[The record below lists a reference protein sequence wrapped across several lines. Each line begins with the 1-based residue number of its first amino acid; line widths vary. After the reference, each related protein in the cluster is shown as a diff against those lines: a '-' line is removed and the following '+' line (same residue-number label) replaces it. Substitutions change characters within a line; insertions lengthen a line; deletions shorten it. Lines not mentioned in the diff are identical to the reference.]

1 MNILVLSNTAWN
13 KDNSFGNSF
22 SNIFEGIPNIKFA
35 NIYCRTGEPDNG
47 FDMQYFQITEK
58 SLIDNL
64 RYKHIPSGRIVYHQD
79 STNLERENLNKY
91 EVPGFSQASKMRWQ
105 IMFWARDCIWK
116 FGRWKSVQLLRFID
130 DFKPDLIFQPVYI
143 KPYINDIALFIKK
156 YTNVPM
162 IGYISDDNY
171 TLKQYRLSPLYWI
184 DRLYN
189 RRKVREVIEQ
199 CKLLYVI
206 SDIQKKEYEEI
217 FTPPCKVLTKCADFT
232 KTLPKWP
239 LPNKKISLI
248 YAGNLGTGRWK
259 SLGLI
264 SKVIER
270 LQNENYLITL
280 DVYSSTP
287 QTKRIKKELH
297 KRGTTLH
304 GAVPYKYILDLEQ
317 QADILVHVE
326 GLEKKNRLEVH
337 QSFST
342 KLVDFFELGKCIFAI
357 GTEDEASIYHL
368 IKNDAAIVAKNE
380 DEIYKKLKY
389 IVMHPEIVL
398 EYGEKAFLCGAKNH
412 NKLYIQRMLMQDIEK
427 VITERGK

>member
-1 MNILVLSNTAWN
+1 M
-13 KDNSFGNSF
+13 
-22 SNIFEGIPNIKFA
+22 
-35 NIYCRTGEPDNG
+35 
-47 FDMQYFQITEK
+47 
-58 SLIDNL
+58 
-64 RYKHIPSGRIVYHQD
+64 
-79 STNLERENLNKY
+79 
-91 EVPGFSQASKMRWQ
+91 
-105 IMFWARDCIWK
+105 
-116 FGRWKSVQLLRFID
+116 
-130 DFKPDLIFQPVYI
+130 
-143 KPYINDIALFIKK
+143 
-156 YTNVPM
+156 
-162 IGYISDDNY
+162 
-171 TLKQYRLSPLYWI
+171 
-184 DRLYN
+184 
-189 RRKVREVIEQ
+189 
-199 CKLLYVI
+199 
-206 SDIQKKEYEEI
+206 
-217 FTPPCKVLTKCADFT
+217 
-232 KTLPKWP
+232 
-239 LPNKKISLI
+239 
-248 YAGNLGTGRWK
+248 
-259 SLGLI
+259 
-264 SKVIER
+264 IER